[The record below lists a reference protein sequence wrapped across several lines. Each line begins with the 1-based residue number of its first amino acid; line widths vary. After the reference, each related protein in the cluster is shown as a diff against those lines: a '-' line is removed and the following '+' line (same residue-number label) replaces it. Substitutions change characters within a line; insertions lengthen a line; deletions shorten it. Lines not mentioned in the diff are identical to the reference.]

1 MPGASYRFGPFVA
14 DRTGY
19 RVLQDEETLDLT
31 PKLLDLLFYLLDHS
45 GDLVTKEELL
55 DALWPEANVTENA
68 LAQAMSELR
77 QVLGDDASSPRFIK
91 TVARRGY
98 RFITPVEATEPR
110 PGASAPHG
118 APPAA

>member
-45 GDLVTKEELL
+45 GDLVTKEALL

-77 QVLGDDASSPRFIK
+77 QVLGDDAGSPRFIK

-98 RFITPVEATEPR
+98 RFITAVEAAGPR
-110 PGASAPHG
+110 LSA
-118 APPAA
+118 